1 MFPKISF
8 FFSKLNV
15 KLLITVDHDWKDV
28 DQSEQKSGVD
38 ANGELIFLQSPNA
51 GRTKTHKGSNDKNSS
66 KTRSVRSLK

>member
-1 MFPKISF
+1 M
-8 FFSKLNV
+8 

-51 GRTKTHKGSNDKNSS
+51 GRTKTHKDSNDKNSS